1 MIILEFFSEIS
12 RNEVIKDEMFEVIS
26 EGRMVALLPNSCVD
40 EWVYDLECAEGYLR
54 SSYRESIELFK
65 SLIKRYSKEL
75 TAAVLSPSVSRY
87 FSNKIILALYTD
99 SRDDLNDIYCIY
111 ISGEGALHSTI
122 MREVLLRIE
131 MNESLGM
138 LDTSMPIE
146 LKFKV
151 RSIDE
156 VANKLSDLSFD
167 VTKGYIREG
176 DVFAVRKLI

>member
-1 MIILEFFSEIS
+1 MIILEFLSKIS
-12 RNEVIKDEMFEVIS
+12 CDKLVKDKRFEMIS
-26 EGRMVALLPNSCVD
+26 EDEIVALLPSTCVN
-40 EWVYDLECAEGYLR
+40 EWIYDVECAERHLR

-65 SLIKRYSKEL
+65 NLIKRYAEKL
-75 TAAVLSPSVSRY
+75 AAAVLSPRVSRY